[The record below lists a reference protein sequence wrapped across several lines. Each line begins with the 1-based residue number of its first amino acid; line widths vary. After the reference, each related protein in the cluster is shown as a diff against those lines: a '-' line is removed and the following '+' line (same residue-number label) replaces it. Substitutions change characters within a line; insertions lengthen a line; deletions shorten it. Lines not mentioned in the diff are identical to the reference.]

1 MDLERIGDISRYPKL
16 LPPNPDH
23 IWCIWC
29 WRNLEK
35 GLLPRCEYLV
45 CCNLRHGEP
54 VMCMVGTVYS
64 VLYSGA
70 TWFVTASYHPK
81 WKGSIQFDRMPQA
94 SFLSIIVALLGRFGT
109 GSGQGSPLSTGN
121 WELYELSALNWMN
134 PVSTEANQSA
144 TSFLNWPDTALN
156 ARLHPID
163 STFPLPCLPTVYEW
177 SMDWWDGS
185 LDVLHFLWPG
195 PPGPHPQSVGPLA
208 RFEGASSA
216 AFHLSTSC
224 NELCCKLLK

>member
-29 WRNLEK
+29 WRNREK

-45 CCNLRHGEP
+45 CCNLRHSEP

-94 SFLSIIVALLGRFGT
+94 PFLSIIVALLGRSGT
-109 GSGQGSPLSTGN
+109 GSGQGSPLSTGT
-121 WELYELSALNWMN
+121 WELYELSALHWMN

-156 ARLHPID
+156 DVECTAPPYRLN
-163 STFPLPCLPTVYEW
+163 FPLALFPY
-177 SMDWWDGS
+177 
-185 LDVLHFLWPG
+185 
-195 PPGPHPQSVGPLA
+195 GPLSPYGLGMVHGLMGWFSGCSPFPVTRA
-208 RFEGASSA
+208 AWAPSSKRRASRTIRRS
-216 AFHLSTSC
+216 FFRCFSP
-224 NELCCKLLK
+224 